1 MYTMQANNLEIQKQS
16 SQSHPSGADANFNN
30 NQFNFQD
37 MKDNFFDIDFN
48 QNPPAAKS
56 QNQNQNQNPQQIDL
70 LGDDDLFW
78 GNSGNN
84 NNNNLQNN
92 NQPQQQQQN
101 QNQIQP
107 QALKNEF
114 QDLDFDFMEKSMNN
128 SQQKNSLNEQNI
140 YSSQYPPL
148 PPKKQSSNT
157 NFQSNSQNISRNN
170 SMHSSQSSQKGNNPN
185 ISQNL
190 NNKQH
195 VNNQVSQST
204 NVFQRK
210 ESLGIQKQ
218 NTYEFNYQINSNN
231 NQAQFGGFDMNIQSN
246 QANNS
251 FSNTNQM
258 KQSGSVNNQQNQ
270 NNFNGFDFGFGG
282 FGDINPMASSQNS
295 SQNKG
300 QNKQNHQQQQQ
311 QQHDL
316 NQFDFGEFNINTQAQ
331 LNQKGSNNA
340 GAQNYNDFYFNNG
353 NNQQINQA
361 QGQNIVES
369 QFQYNNPDAFNSYN
383 SYNNNNNLNHGSLH
397 KDKSQN
403 KASLENS
410 QIQEKDEKPLTISQK
425 LELGGSEFNQ
435 HQLKISQEQQYK
447 QQFQNSD
454 FDDNKLHYSQ
464 ANINQIQIEQG
475 INSKQLSHK
484 TSGSQHQQEQQQ
496 KQKQFDLGS
505 NFFGSGINN
514 PMMSSVGSEQ
524 SHKKNQQQDWN
535 FQGNNNNNQN
545 NNNANFFDTNFD
557 FTKKNNNN
565 YNIDEV
571 SLSKKPSQ
579 HSNSNFQDKNS
590 NQFNNGN
597 SYGQN
602 NDYVNNDWLGNNQTQ
617 NKQNLLDDNFNFN
630 TDHSQKNQQ
639 EEENKVQFWMQQ
651 KVQQQIFG
659 NQNDPNLN
667 SITKNSSIDKSH
679 NFSASKKNNNNKDAF
694 GLDDFGEISEATGG
708 VDSKIEA
715 QKYGFDY
722 DQKTNEKD
730 QQIANDSRRSD
741 DFDDLLPS
749 EVDLVKQN
757 KRQLQMEQNQ
767 RDEHQEFHEQQLF
780 QNIQENKNQNL
791 ENKQAQVDNQGRV
804 VHKQIMKTEQ
814 QALAEQINYNQIK
827 HNNFK
832 IDQITVQRPFSPLQH
847 TQSTNLSNKRR
858 SSIEEYALKKQM
870 ENQINILKPFDFEA
884 QKLQNDQRRHSEG
897 QAILSQQI
905 LRLQQNL
912 NLGTINEEEH
922 QIGDNQLLKKGI
934 PLHQGKGDHLPNVNL
949 ILPSIKGQKQEEVFQ
964 QEQIGNPLHTNSS
977 LSQDDED
984 DYLDS
989 PEVKQNSQ
997 KNQSNQLHA
1006 QNIDNTNPK
1015 VSSNP
1020 QIILAESD
1028 IIPYPDEN
1036 GQDSGQNNDFLGV
1049 HRSQNILESEVI
1061 KPQQKN
1067 SLSPRSQIGNNRQI
1081 LQSEYLIDKQAHQQ
1095 LNTNFKPTLTES
1107 YVEINQATK
1116 DDNRFIN
1123 MQDYTIQN
1131 FVKSENFLPS
1141 SDEDIQ
1147 QVQQKVGTT
1156 VSNRESLEKSV
1167 EQTIEE
1173 IKFDIDDFPMLENQL
1188 NAKGQFTSKEQQNLI
1203 KRQLSIINEEL
1214 EQIEDP
1220 DQNMSQAN
1228 QEKIYEQR
1236 LEQIK
1241 SDQIAIHNQL
1251 TEIKNQT
1258 IKYEEYFK
1266 KNVNAK
1272 EEDLDR
1278 IKNQLKVMQQNQ
1290 QKIKSLKDRYKQNLQ
1305 FVMLIEYKKAA
1316 FSVEKMQ
1323 AEISKL
1329 QESSNKSSSLQ
1340 GSQKQMGSSS
1350 DAQNSSLIESLKKEI
1365 QDLKQQMNSQYYPK
1379 SQIARQDSEDQKRK
1393 YSENEIANIEDLR
1406 IQMNKLKSDFESKY
1420 NEQSSNLSAENKST
1434 MIEFMEKL
1442 SQIEKNIIDQKE
1454 EIQRLA
1460 SSQNDIQKQ
1469 FMSISR
1475 TSNQYFS
1482 PLSQDRQF
1490 NQNNE
1495 DKRYGQETT
1504 YQENPQLS
1512 LIKNDSQS
1520 EQGEA
1525 ELFPRNEFIDKSE
1538 QAQNFK
1544 QNLKF
1549 DENEYK
1555 SVGGKY
1561 NNQEDGVNFLTPSKS
1576 SPGMMEYSPIIS
1588 QDQQINQNDY
1598 RSTVGPRQQFY
1609 SQQQYQSNENTAK
1622 YFYQGDKNNQLNYST
1637 NHREQIQNPL
1647 SNQYQT
1653 ANTDQANPQQ
1663 LNQNEN
1669 QMNNSMLK
1677 NLYERT
1683 ASHTLLYEQNQHLK
1697 SIYQDPYVLMKAFEA
1712 QQVSQLQFSKV
1723 QSPYDVYGSFQNNR
1737 IQQRLRDSVYSGT
1750 SQIFNEAINFSIN
1763 SYKVNYVASN
1773 YNMGVKNMEKSQFT
1787 DQMLL
1792 EHDRYY
1798 DPLME
1803 LAQKQLGKEYF
1814 PNNEWFKKNIKQF
1827 VNRINLEKRVLKD
1840 SIVNQNC
1847 IILETFDLQ
1856 VSAKYQIVKTTNSS
1870 GQPDPRYPSQIL
1882 KIQLTYTN
1890 KLGMN
1895 INNLLIVLASAKG
1908 YETVLADPPKII
1920 QNQLK
1925 AYETIYQDVYLPNY
1939 RPNSQILISQFSYN
1953 TGFKSSRVS
1962 ALIPSTPNK
1971 FMDFIF
1977 INKEQFNQMWAE
1989 SKDTT
1994 IYCSPVYLNTHI
2006 IQSCEDFKTIYPLL
2020 IEIVEGFEQNK
2031 QSWREYGGSFT
2042 LLNDPYPNTTYLLK
2056 ICFSQDERVYFQ
2068 FSSVG
2073 KDPLQSFNIKKV
2085 LQSILDLFYF
2095 LYCE

>member
-1 MYTMQANNLEIQKQS
+1 
-16 SQSHPSGADANFNN
+16 
-30 NQFNFQD
+30 

-48 QNPPAAKS
+48 SNQPAAMN
-56 QNQNQNQNPQQIDL
+56 QNQNQNQNAQQIDL

-78 GNSGNN
+78 GNNGNN
-84 NNNNLQNN
+84 NNQQNN
-92 NQPQQQQQN
+92 NQFQQQQQN
-101 QNQIQP
+101 QNQVQP

-114 QDLDFDFMEKSMNN
+114 QDFDFDFMEKSMNN
-128 SQQKNSLNEQNI
+128 SQQKQSLNEQNV
-140 YSSQYPPL
+140 YSSQHPPL
-148 PPKKQSSNT
+148 PPKRQNSNT
-157 NFQSNSQNISRNN
+157 QSQSNSQNISKNN
-170 SMHSSQSSQKGNNPN
+170 SMHSSQSSQKGNNPHS
-185 ISQNL
+185 SQNQ
-190 NNKQH
+190 NNKQPM
-195 VNNQVSQST
+195 NNLISQSS
-204 NVFQRK
+204 NAFQRK

-218 NTYEFNYQINSNN
+218 NSYEYNNQINSNNN
-231 NQAQFGGFDMNIQSN
+231 NQAQFGGFDINFQSN

-251 FSNTNQM
+251 FTNTNQM

-270 NNFNGFDFGFGG
+270 NNFDGFDFGFGG
-282 FGDINPMASSQNS
+282 FGDVNPMANSQNS

-300 QNKQNHQQQQQ
+300 QNNKNNQQQQ
-311 QQHDL
+311 DL
-316 NQFDFGEFNINTQAQ
+316 NQFDFGDFNMNTQSQ
-331 LNQKGSNNA
+331 YNQHGSNNP
-340 GAQNYNDFYFNNG
+340 GVQNYNDFYFGND

-361 QGQNIVES
+361 QGHNIAES

-383 SYNNNNNLNHGSLH
+383 SYNNNNLNQGSLH

-435 HQLKISQEQQYK
+435 HQLKISQEQQYN
-447 QQFQNSD
+447 QQFQNTD
-454 FDDNKLHYSQ
+454 FDGNFNNKMQNSQ
-464 ANINQIQIEQG
+464 TNINQMQQIEQG
-475 INSKQLSHK
+475 NYSKKLSQK
-484 TSGSQHQQEQQQ
+484 SSGSQHQPEQQQ

-514 PMMSSVGSEQ
+514 PMMSSLGSEQ
-524 SHKKNQQQDWN
+524 SNKKNQQQDWN
-535 FQGNNNNNQN
+535 FQNNQ

-557 FTKKNNNN
+557 FDQKNNNN
-565 YNIDEV
+565 LSNNKGDM
-571 SLSKKPSQ
+571 SLSKKNSQ
-579 HSNSNFQDKNS
+579 HSNSNFQDKNN
-590 NQFNNGN
+590 NQFNNTN
-597 SYGQN
+597 NQEQN
-602 NDYVNNDWLGNNQTQ
+602 NDFANNNWYGNSQTQ

-630 TDHSQKNQQ
+630 TDQSQKNHQ
-639 EEENKVQFWMQQ
+639 EEDNKVQFWMQQ

-667 SITKNSSIDKSH
+667 QMTKNSSVDKSH
-679 NFSASKKNNNNKDAF
+679 NLSTSKKNNNKDAF

-708 VDSKIEA
+708 EDSKIEA

-757 KRQLQMEQNQ
+757 KRKLQMEQNQ
-767 RDEHQEFHEQQLF
+767 RDQHQEIHEQQLF
-780 QNIQENKNQNL
+780 QNFQENQNIQ
-791 ENKQAQVDNQGRV
+791 NKQTQEGNQQMI
-804 VHKQIMKTEQ
+804 VHKQVLKAKQ

-827 HNNFK
+827 HDNAK
-832 IDQITVQRPFSPLQH
+832 TDQIPALRPFSPLPH

-884 QKLQNDQRRHSEG
+884 QKLKNDQRRHSEG

-905 LRLQQNL
+905 QRLQQNI

-922 QIGDNQLLKKGI
+922 QIGDNRFQKKGI
-934 PLHQGKGDHLPNVNL
+934 PLYQGTGDHLPNVNL
-949 ILPSIKGQKQEEVFQ
+949 ILPSIKGQKEQIFQED
-964 QEQIGNPLHTNSS
+964 QIGNPLHSKSS
-977 LSQDDED
+977 LSVDDED

-989 PEVKQNSQ
+989 PEGKQNSQ
-997 KNQSNQLHA
+997 KHMSNHLQT

-1036 GQDSGQNNDFLGV
+1036 GQNNNQNNDFLGA
-1049 HRSQNILESEVI
+1049 HRNQNILESEVI
-1061 KPQQKN
+1061 KPQYKN

-1081 LQSEYLIDKQAHQQ
+1081 LQSEYLIDKQANQQ

-1107 YVEINQATK
+1107 YVEIDHANK

-1123 MQDYTIQN
+1123 MQNYTIQN
-1131 FVKSENFLPS
+1131 FVKSENVLPS
-1141 SDEDIQ
+1141 SDEEIQ

-1188 NAKGQFTSKEQQNLI
+1188 NAKDQFTTKEQQNFI

-1228 QEKIYEQR
+1228 QEKLYEQR

-1258 IKYEEYFK
+1258 IKYEEDFK
-1266 KNVNAK
+1266 KNTNAK
-1272 EEDLDR
+1272 EEDLER

-1305 FVMLIEYKKAA
+1305 FIMLIEYKKASL
-1316 FSVEKMQ
+1316 SVEKMQ

-1329 QESSNKSSSLQ
+1329 QENSNKSSSLQ
-1340 GSQKQMGSSS
+1340 SSQKQMGSSS

-1365 QDLKQQMNSQYYPK
+1365 QDLRQQMSSQYNPR
-1379 SQIARQDSEDQKRK
+1379 SQITRQDSQDQKRK
-1393 YSENEIANIEDLR
+1393 YSESEIAIIEDLR

-1442 SQIEKNIIDQKE
+1442 SQIEKNIVDQKE

-1482 PLSQDRQF
+1482 PLSQDRLF

-1495 DKRYGQETT
+1495 DKKYGQETS

-1512 LIKNDSQS
+1512 LIKNNSQS

-1525 ELFPRNEFIDKSE
+1525 ELFPRNEFIDKNE
-1538 QAQNFK
+1538 QEQEQNFK
-1544 QNLKF
+1544 QNPQF

-1555 SVGGKY
+1555 SVRGRY

-1637 NHREQIQNPL
+1637 NNREQLQNPL
-1647 SNQYQT
+1647 PNQYQT
-1653 ANTDQANPQQ
+1653 VNSNQTNPQQ
-1663 LNQNEN
+1663 INQNEN

-1712 QQVSQLQFSKV
+1712 QKQSQLQFSKV
-1723 QSPYDVYGSFQNNR
+1723 QTPYDVYGSFQNNR

-1773 YNMGVKNMEKSQFT
+1773 YNMGAKNMEKSQFT
-1787 DQMLL
+1787 NQMLS
-1792 EHDRYY
+1792 EYDRYY
-1798 DPLME
+1798 DPLLE
-1803 LAQKQLGKEYF
+1803 LVQKDLGKEYF
-1814 PNNEWFKKNIKQF
+1814 PNNEWFEKNIKQF
-1827 VNRINLEKRVLKD
+1827 VNRVNLEKRVLKD

-1847 IILETFDLQ
+1847 VILETFDLQ

-1870 GQPDPRYPSQIL
+1870 GKPDPRYPSQIL

-1920 QNQLK
+1920 QNQLQ

-1939 RPNSQILISQFSYN
+1939 RPNSQMLISQFSYN
-1953 TGFKSSRVS
+1953 TGFRQSRVS

-1971 FMDFIF
+1971 FMDFVF
-1977 INKEQFNQMWAE
+1977 INKDQFNEMWIE
-1989 SKDTT
+1989 SQKPNIKTM

-2020 IEIVEGFEQNK
+2020 IEIVEAFEQYK
-2031 QSWREYGGSFT
+2031 QSWRELGGSFT
-2042 LLNDPYPNTTYLLK
+2042 ILNDPYPNITYLIK
-2056 ICFSQDERVYFQ
+2056 ICFSLDQRVYFQ
-2068 FSSVG
+2068 LSSVG
-2073 KDPLQSFNIKKV
+2073 QDENLSFNIKKV
-2085 LQSILDLFYF
+2085 LSSILDLFYF

>member
-1 MYTMQANNLEIQKQS
+1 MQTNNQEIQKQS
-16 SQSHPSGADANFNN
+16 SQSHQSGIDANFNN

-37 MKDNFFDIDFN
+37 MKDNFFDMDFN
-48 QNPPAAKS
+48 HNQPAALG
-56 QNQNQNQNPQQIDL
+56 QNQNQNQNTQQIDL

-84 NNNNLQNN
+84 NNQQNN
-92 NQPQQQQQN
+92 NQLQQQQQN
-101 QNQIQP
+101 QNQVQP

-114 QDLDFDFMEKSMNN
+114 QDFDFDFMEKSMNN
-128 SQQKNSLNEQNI
+128 SQQKNSLNEQNA
-140 YSSQYPPL
+140 YQSQHPPL
-148 PPKKQSSNT
+148 PPKKQNSNM
-157 NFQSNSQNISRNN
+157 NSQSNSQNISRNN
-170 SMHSSQSSQKGNNPN
+170 SMHNSQSSQKGNNLYNSQNQGNKQPIN
-185 ISQNL
+185 NQISQSSNA
-190 NNKQH
+190 
-195 VNNQVSQST
+195 
-204 NVFQRK
+204 FQRK
-210 ESLGIQKQ
+210 DSLGIQKQ
-218 NTYEFNYQINSNN
+218 NSYEYHNQFNSNNNNNN
-231 NQAQFGGFDMNIQSN
+231 NQAQFVGFDMNFQSN

-251 FSNTNQM
+251 FTNNNQM
-258 KQSGSVNNQQNQ
+258 KKSGSISNQQNQ
-270 NNFNGFDFGFGG
+270 NNFDGFDFGFGG
-282 FGDINPMASSQNS
+282 FGDINPMANSQTS

-300 QNKQNHQQQQQ
+300 QNNQNQQQQQ
-311 QQHDL
+311 QQYNL
-316 NQFDFGEFNINTQAQ
+316 NQFDFGEFNMNAQAQ
-331 LNQKGSNNA
+331 QSQQGGNNA
-340 GAQNYNDFYFNNG
+340 GAQNYNDFYFGND
-353 NNQQINQA
+353 NNQQINQV
-361 QGQNIVES
+361 QGQNIAES

-383 SYNNNNNLNHGSLH
+383 SYNNNNLNHGSLH

-403 KASLENS
+403 KASLDNS

-447 QQFQNSD
+447 QQYQNVD
-454 FDDNKLHYSQ
+454 FDDNFNNNKLQTSQ
-464 ANINQIQIEQG
+464 PNIQIQSG
-475 INSKQLSHK
+475 NNSKQLSHK
-484 TSGSQHQQEQQQ
+484 SSGSSQHQQEQQQ
-496 KQKQFDLGS
+496 KQKQQFDLGS

-514 PMMSSVGSEQ
+514 PMISSVGSEQ
-524 SHKKNQQQDWN
+524 SNKKNQQQDWN
-535 FQGNNNNNQN
+535 FQANK

-557 FTKKNNNN
+557 FTQNNNN
-565 YNIDEV
+565 NRDEAAQ
-571 SLSKKPSQ
+571 LSKKHSQ
-579 HSNSNFQDKNS
+579 HSNSNFQDVHN
-590 NQFNNGN
+590 NQFNNSN
-597 SYGQN
+597 NFGQN
-602 NDYVNNDWLGNNQTQ
+602 NDFANNNWSGNNQTQ
-617 NKQNLLDDNFNFN
+617 NKQNLLDENFNFN
-630 TDHSQKNQQ
+630 TANSQKNHQ
-639 EEENKVQFWMQQ
+639 EEDNKVQFWMQQ

-659 NQNDPNLN
+659 NQNEPNLN
-667 SITKNSSIDKSH
+667 SVTKNSSIDKSH
-679 NFSASKKNNNNKDAF
+679 NMSTSKKNNNNKDAF

-708 VDSKIEA
+708 EDSKIEA

-749 EVDLVKQN
+749 EIDLVKQN
-757 KRQLQMEQNQ
+757 KRKLQMEQNL
-767 RDEHQEFHEQQLF
+767 RDQQQDYHEQQQF

-791 ENKQAQVDNQGRV
+791 ENKQVQDGNQELAI
-804 VHKQIMKTEQ
+804 HKQVLKAKQ
-814 QALAEQINYNQIK
+814 QALAEQINYAQIQ
-827 HNNFK
+827 HDNSK
-832 IDQITVQRPFSPLQH
+832 INHMPGIRPFSPLQH

-884 QKLQNDQRRHSEG
+884 QKQKNDQRRHSEG

-905 LRLQQNL
+905 QRLQQNL
-912 NLGTINEEEH
+912 NLGTINEEEL
-922 QIGDNQLLKKGI
+922 QAGDNQLQKKGI
-934 PLHQGKGDHLPNVNL
+934 PLYQGKGDHIPNVNL
-949 ILPSIKGQKQEEVFQ
+949 ILPSIKGQKEQVAAFQE
-964 QEQIGNPLHTNSS
+964 EQIGNPLHSKSS
-977 LSQDDED
+977 VSQDDED

-989 PEVKQNSQ
+989 PELKQKSQ
-997 KNQSNQLHA
+997 KNQSNNLQT
-1006 QNIDNTNPK
+1006 QNNEHTNP
-1015 VSSNP
+1015 SNP

-1036 GQDSGQNNDFLGV
+1036 GQDNNQNNDFLGI
-1049 HRSQNILESEVI
+1049 HKNQNILESEVI
-1061 KPQQKN
+1061 KPQHKN
-1067 SLSPRSQIGNNRQI
+1067 SLSPRSNIGNNRQI
-1081 LQSEYLIDKQAHQQ
+1081 LQSEYLIDKQVANQQ

-1107 YVEINQATK
+1107 YVEIDHTK
-1116 DDNRFIN
+1116 DDNRFVN
-1123 MQDYTIQN
+1123 MQNYTIQN
-1131 FVKSENFLPS
+1131 FVKSENVLPS
-1141 SDEDIQ
+1141 SDDEAQ
-1147 QVQQKVGTT
+1147 QTQQKVGTT

-1188 NAKGQFTSKEQQNLI
+1188 NTKGQFTSKEQQNLI
-1203 KRQLSIINEEL
+1203 KRQLSIINEEF
-1214 EQIEDP
+1214 EQVEDP

-1228 QEKIYEQR
+1228 QEKLYEQR

-1251 TEIKNQT
+1251 AEIKNQT
-1258 IKYEEYFK
+1258 ILYEEEFK
-1266 KNVNAK
+1266 KNTNAK
-1272 EEDLDR
+1272 EDDLER
-1278 IKNQLKVMQQNQ
+1278 IKNQLKAMQQNQ

-1305 FVMLIEYKKAA
+1305 FIMLIEYKKAA
-1316 FSVEKMQ
+1316 LSVEKMQ

-1329 QESSNKSSSLQ
+1329 QENSNKSSSLQ

-1350 DAQNSSLIESLKKEI
+1350 EAQNSSLIESLKKEI

-1379 SQIARQDSEDQKRK
+1379 SQISRQDSQDQKRK
-1393 YSENEIANIEDLR
+1393 YSENEIAIIEDLR

-1495 DKRYGQETT
+1495 DRKYGQETH
-1504 YQENPQLS
+1504 YQENPQIS

-1525 ELFPRNEFIDKSE
+1525 ELFPRNEFIDKTE
-1538 QAQNFK
+1538 QEQSQNFK
-1544 QNLKF
+1544 QNPIF

-1555 SVGGKY
+1555 SVRGRY

-1588 QDQQINQNDY
+1588 QDQQINHHDY

-1609 SQQQYQSNENTAK
+1609 SQQQYQTNENTAK

-1637 NHREQIQNPL
+1637 NNREQ
-1647 SNQYQT
+1647 NQY
-1653 ANTDQANPQQ
+1653 NPDQVNPQQ
-1663 LNQNEN
+1663 INQDEN

-1712 QQVSQLQFSKV
+1712 QKVSQLQFSKV
-1723 QSPYDVYGSFQNNR
+1723 QTPYDVYGSFQNNR

-1773 YNMGVKNMEKSQFT
+1773 YNMGVKNIEKSQFT
-1787 DQMLL
+1787 NQMLS

-1798 DPLME
+1798 DPLIE

-1814 PNNEWFKKNIKQF
+1814 PNNEWFEKNIKQF
-1827 VNRINLEKRVLKD
+1827 VNRVNIEKRVLKD

-1847 IILETFDLQ
+1847 VILETFDLQ
-1856 VSAKYQIVKTTNSS
+1856 VSAKYSIVKTTNSS
-1870 GQPDPRYPSQIL
+1870 GKPDPRYPSQIL

-1939 RPNSQILISQFSYN
+1939 RPNSQMLISQFSYS
-1953 TGFKSSRVS
+1953 TGFKQSRVS

-1989 SKDTT
+1989 SKDTM

-2020 IEIVEGFEQNK
+2020 IEIVEAFEQYK
-2031 QSWREYGGSFT
+2031 QSWREFGGSFT
-2042 LLNDPYPNTTYLLK
+2042 ILNDPYPNTTYLLK
-2056 ICFSQDERVYFQ
+2056 ICFSQDQRVYFQ

-2073 KDPLQSFNIKKV
+2073 QDQVQSFNIKKV